1 MRGMELLALC
11 IEMDQE
17 RLSRL
22 EEERSAL
29 GTQMEQQNRL
39 LGKVKRAGSGR
50 RKKPRKKKN
59 WRS

>member
-29 GTQMEQQNRL
+29 E
-39 LGKVKRAGSGR
+39 R
-50 RKKPRKKKN
+50 RWNSRTGCLE
-59 WRS
+59 R

>member
-1 MRGMELLALC
+1 MRGMKLLALC

-29 GTQMEQQNRL
+29 GRQMEQQNRL
-39 LGKVKRAGSGR
+39 LGKVKES
-50 RKKPRKKKN
+50 RKRQEEKARKEKN